1 MIELRDLFLDVLY
14 LGIEVS
20 LSFGKLSG
28 ICGLIVARSEFVDL
42 FESGLVGGYEGEG
55 QDSEE
60 DEGGFHMIQIN

>member
-1 MIELRDLFLDVLY
+1 MRDLFLYVLD

-20 LSFGKLSG
+20 LSFGKFSG

-42 FESGLVGGYEGEG
+42 FESGLLGGYEGEG
-55 QDSEE
+55 EESEE